1 MQLYRERDAPAND
14 HDRVFRYSRT
24 RAVIVYALL
33 FGGAIALFANGVR
46 QRLVPLEFFG
56 LILAAGVLL
65 AKRFLV
71 ARFRPSNWLVRATES
86 GVYVKF
92 RSYLNYHFSSDDLT
106 VAFIPYREITAAR
119 VVRETVEQFDLSTRI
134 DGSRSNRNAS
144 YRRRK
149 TAELE
154 LSCDTTALGV
164 ALLEEDARPGPP
176 EKRWYG
182 STSTRVN
189 HHPVMLEKTTRLR
202 IVWECVPRIGRF
214 IAVLSS
220 HVKVEASGIRIWSN
234 QDVQELDRPGLERR
248 IAELAR
254 TGKMREA
261 RLQTRLH
268 FAYDDDQT
276 RQFIERLLR
285 HDEGSVSVR
294 RETA

>member
-1 MQLYRERDAPAND
+1 MQLYRERDVPANE
-14 HDRVFRYSRT
+14 HDRIFCYSRA
-24 RAVIVYALL
+24 RAAIVYALL

-46 QRLVPLEFFG
+46 QHFVPLELFG
-56 LILAAGVLL
+56 LIVAGGVVL
-65 AKRFLV
+65 AKRFVV

-92 RSYLNYHFSSDDLT
+92 RSYLNYHFSADDLT

-119 VVRETVEQFDLSTRI
+119 LVRETVEKFDLSTRI
-134 DGSRSNRNAS
+134 DGSRSNRTAS
-144 YRRRK
+144 YQRRK

-154 LSCDTTALGV
+154 LSCDTTALGA
-164 ALLEEDARPGPP
+164 ALLEEDARLGPS

-182 STSTRVN
+182 STSTRAN
-189 HHPVMLEKTTRLR
+189 HHPVMLEKSTRLR
-202 IVWECVPRIGRF
+202 IVWECVPPVGRF

-220 HVKVEASGIRIWSN
+220 HVKVDATGVRIWSN
-234 QDVQELDRPGLERR
+234 QDVQELDRPALERR

-254 TGKMREA
+254 AGKMREA

-268 FAYDDDQT
+268 FAYDEDQT

-285 HDEGSVSVR
+285 QGEGVASMR

>member
-1 MQLYRERDAPAND
+1 MQLYRERDVPAND

-24 RAVIVYALL
+24 RATVVYALL
-33 FGGAIALFANGVR
+33 FGGAMALFSNGVR
-46 QRLVPLEFFG
+46 ERVVPLQLLG
-56 LILAAGVLL
+56 LLGAALLFL
-65 AKRFLV
+65 AKRFLL
-71 ARFRPSNWLVRATES
+71 ARFRPSNWVVRATES

-92 RSYLNYHFSSDDLT
+92 RSYLNYHFSADDLT

-119 VVRETVEQFDLSTRI
+119 VVRETVEKLDLSTRI
-134 DGSRSNRNAS
+134 DGSRSNRAAS
-144 YRRRK
+144 YQRRA

-154 LSCDTTALGV
+154 LSCDTTALAAAV
-164 ALLEEDARPGPP
+164 LEEDARPGPS

-182 STSTRVN
+182 NTSTRAN
-189 HHPVMLEKTTRLR
+189 HHPVMLEKSTRLR

-220 HVKVEASGIRIWSN
+220 HVKVDVTGTRIWSSE
-234 QDVQELDRPGLERR
+234 DVQELDRPALERR

-254 TGKMREA
+254 AGKMREA

-268 FAYDDDQT
+268 FAYDNDETQ
-276 RQFIERLLR
+276 QFIERLLR
-285 HDEGSVSVR
+285 AQGDAVSGR